1 MPKISAIIFFIFAIL
16 VWGTVA
22 HSQLVRQVTPESA
35 TNPKPDDNDFIIPL
49 PCDLTMAFRPIFIP
63 EKGYLGEFEGSFG
76 QDPVNTE
83 GDETNFINQK
93 HKVYLGSALSVESLP
108 QAYQAKAQAI
118 KKQLGNDQADRQL
131 YLIGKYEVTNAQ
143 YEAVVNENCKL
154 GADSAR
160 PVASVSFYDALNFTY
175 KLMQYLLDQA
185 PDSLPREQQDKRNI
199 GILRLPTEEE
209 WEYAARGGH
218 MVSNESLT
226 LEDFFPMEEGK
237 TPKNYGLYY
246 DEISP
251 PVRTPT
257 NIGSFQPNPAGIY
270 DTIGNV
276 GELIFATF
284 KMTLGSRLHGSAG
297 GPVSKGGSF
306 RGVYADVTSGARQE
320 FAFFFD
326 TGPAK
331 STDLGFR
338 VLISS
343 VNTGSFERL
352 DLLKAEYEAL
362 PAERGTDA
370 MEDPMALV
378 DSLIQNAKND
388 EEKKAFESLKTSL
401 SAYNDSV
408 NQLRVLIVKNYVQNL
423 INMVMNIRTNSLRI
437 EMVEADIKTA
447 QTSIDASTKALN
459 NPNTDAN
466 TKKLQEQNL
475 PKYRED
481 LATNQAELDKLNV
494 TYDKLRA
501 RYNTLLLQLQSSDIP
516 SDLFFAELA
525 SEVKLLTGKDSH
537 TNEVKNCY
545 DIVEENLN
553 LVIKKKGKPES
564 IKRADLEL
572 KAKK

>member
-276 GELIFATF
+276 
-284 KMTLGSRLHGSAG
+284 
-297 GPVSKGGSF
+297 
-306 RGVYADVTSGARQE
+306 
-320 FAFFFD
+320 
-326 TGPAK
+326 
-331 STDLGFR
+331 
-338 VLISS
+338 
-343 VNTGSFERL
+343 
-352 DLLKAEYEAL
+352 
-362 PAERGTDA
+362 
-370 MEDPMALV
+370 
-378 DSLIQNAKND
+378 
-388 EEKKAFESLKTSL
+388 
-401 SAYNDSV
+401 
-408 NQLRVLIVKNYVQNL
+408 
-423 INMVMNIRTNSLRI
+423 
-437 EMVEADIKTA
+437 
-447 QTSIDASTKALN
+447 
-459 NPNTDAN
+459 
-466 TKKLQEQNL
+466 
-475 PKYRED
+475 
-481 LATNQAELDKLNV
+481 
-494 TYDKLRA
+494 
-501 RYNTLLLQLQSSDIP
+501 
-516 SDLFFAELA
+516 
-525 SEVKLLTGKDSH
+525 
-537 TNEVKNCY
+537 
-545 DIVEENLN
+545 
-553 LVIKKKGKPES
+553 
-564 IKRADLEL
+564 
-572 KAKK
+572 